1 MNLIN
6 NDSVVFNIIKINN
19 GDINVI
25 NNSNKLIN
33 IVLMILTL

>member
-25 NNSNKLIN
+25 NNSNKLIS